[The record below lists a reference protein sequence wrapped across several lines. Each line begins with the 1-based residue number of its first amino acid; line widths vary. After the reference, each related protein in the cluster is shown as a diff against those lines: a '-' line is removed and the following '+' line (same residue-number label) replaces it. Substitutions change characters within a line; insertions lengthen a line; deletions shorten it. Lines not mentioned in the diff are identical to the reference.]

1 MENVALLDR
10 HEEAINIARLIDLV
24 HKLYGFEVAAL
35 QSLDSDSGKHIYQ
48 IEQASGQQLALRA
61 YPAMND
67 GDTVQN
73 LAAMLLFLEEQGYP
87 AERVIRSLE
96 GDAVSIVPDG
106 WQLLITSFIE
116 GTLTDYSPASLRL
129 LGTMLGRLH
138 ALQPPSAAILPLA
151 ENRPATEIPWAMG
164 QLTSVAAQVP
174 GHLQSRYET
183 LLAALH
189 TIDFCEDL
197 PRVVIHN
204 DCHPANTVSTPTG
217 EIVLIDWEGAGMG
230 SAILDVGFLLI
241 SCDKPSLWVPKLE
254 PDPRRVAAIID
265 GYCQH
270 HLLTLP
276 ELNKLPD
283 AIRFRSIV
291 YGACSFAESISR
303 YGREDESDWWWK
315 RYVAAE
321 EVAERASGQFE
332 AYL

>member
-1 MENVALLDR
+1 MLDR
-10 HEEAINIARLIDLV
+10 HEEAITIARLIDLV

-35 QSLDSDSGKHIYQ
+35 QALDSESGKHIYQ
-48 IEQASGQQLALRA
+48 VEQANGRQWVLRA
-61 YPAMND
+61 YPAMDD
-67 GDTVQN
+67 GNTVQN
-73 LAAMLLFLEEQGYP
+73 LVAMLLFLEEQGYP
-87 AERVIRSLE
+87 AERVVRSLE
-96 GDAVSIVPDG
+96 GDAVPIGHDG

-116 GTLTDYSPASLRL
+116 GTRTDYSPASLRS
-129 LGTMLGRLH
+129 LGAMLGRLH
-138 ALQPPSAAILPLA
+138 ALQPLSTMVLPLA
-151 ENRPATEIPWAMG
+151 ENRPATEIPWALG

-174 GHLQSRYET
+174 GHLQARYET

-189 TIDFCEDL
+189 AIDFCEDV

-204 DCHPANTVSTPTG
+204 DCHPANTVCTPTG

-241 SCDKPSLWVPKLE
+241 SCDKPSLWTPKLE
-254 PDPRRVAAIID
+254 PDPRRIAAIID

-303 YGREDESDWWWK
+303 YGEEDESDWWWK
-315 RYVAAE
+315 RYIAAE
-321 EVAERASGQFE
+321 EVAERARRQFE